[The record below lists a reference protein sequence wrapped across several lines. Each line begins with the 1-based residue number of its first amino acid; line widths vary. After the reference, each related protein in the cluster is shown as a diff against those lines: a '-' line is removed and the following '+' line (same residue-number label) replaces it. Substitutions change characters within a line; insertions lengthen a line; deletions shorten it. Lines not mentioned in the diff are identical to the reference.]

1 MPRLSEARRQDRHD
15 LLLDAATAQFAEKGY
30 EATSISGIARAAGVS
45 DGLLYRYFADKRA
58 LLSAVLER
66 LFERIIQ
73 RTTNAVHGVDGFEN
87 RLKQFVLSQLSI
99 FQEEPD
105 LCRLYIR
112 ELRNSGSFRG
122 SPLFH
127 MTKRYTDL
135 LVHIVEEG
143 VAAGEVK
150 PDTDPR
156 LLRDVIFGGIEHV
169 ALHLLVGGIPLE
181 IPETSRRLARMFAH
195 GVSIPQAER

>member
-15 LLLDAATAQFAEKGY
+15 LLLDAATIQFAEKGY
-30 EATSISGIARAAGVS
+30 DATSISGIARAAGVS
-45 DGLLYRYFADKRA
+45 DGLIYRYFDDKRA

-66 LFERIIQ
+66 LFERIIE
-73 RTTNAVHGVDGFEN
+73 RTVSAVHAVTGIER
-87 RLKQFVLSQLSI
+87 RLEQFIASQLSI

-112 ELRNSGSFRG
+112 ELRNSGNFRG

-135 LVHIVEEG
+135 LVHVVEEA
-143 VAAGEVK
+143 VASGEVEA
-150 PDTDPR
+150 DTDPR
-156 LLRDVIFGGIEHV
+156 MLRDVIFGGIEHI
-169 ALHLLVGGIPLE
+169 ALHLLVGGQPLE
-181 IPETSRRLARMFAH
+181 VPQTSKRLAHMFVR
-195 GVSIPQAER
+195 GIGKR

>member
-30 EATSISGIARAAGVS
+30 DATSISGIARTAGVS
-45 DGLLYRYFADKRA
+45 DGLIYRYFADKRA

-73 RTTNAVHGVDGFEN
+73 RTTDAVHAVDGFEN
-87 RLKQFVLSQLSI
+87 RLKQFISSQLSI

-112 ELRNSGSFRG
+112 ELRNSGNFCD

-127 MTKRYTDL
+127 MTQRYTDL
-135 LVHIVEEG
+135 LIHVVEEG

-150 PDTDPR
+150 PDTDPQM
-156 LLRDVIFGGIEHV
+156 LRDVIFGGIEHI
-169 ALHLLVGGIPLE
+169 ALHLLVGGRPLE
-181 IPETSRRLARMFAH
+181 IPETSRRLARMFVH
-195 GVSIPQAER
+195 GVAARE